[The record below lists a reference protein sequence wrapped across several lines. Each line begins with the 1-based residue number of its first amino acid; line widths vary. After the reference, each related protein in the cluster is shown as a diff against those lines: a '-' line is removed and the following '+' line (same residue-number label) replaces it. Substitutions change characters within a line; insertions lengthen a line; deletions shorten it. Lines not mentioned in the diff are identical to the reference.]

1 MSPAAD
7 EIVYIV
13 DDDDSVRR
21 GLTRLVRSAGFD
33 VEAFP
38 SAEAFLGAKHR
49 DQPACV
55 VLDVRMPGQSGPE
68 LQDALG
74 QAGREIPIIF
84 LTGHGDVAT
93 SVQAMKSGAADF
105 LEKPTP
111 DHVLLAAIRRAL
123 DRDREARA
131 ERAERHAIRARVDS
145 LTPRERQVLALVVG
159 GFLNKQIGAELG
171 ATEKTI
177 KVHRGRV
184 MHKMRAGSLAELVR
198 LAEKAGVSPGEPST
212 R

>member
-21 GLTRLVRSAGFD
+21 GLTRLVRAAGFD

-38 SAEAFLGAKHR
+38 SAEAFLGAMHR

-74 QAGREIPIIF
+74 QAGRELPIIF

-93 SVQAMKSGAADF
+93 SVRAMKSGAADF

-111 DHVLLAAIRRAL
+111 DHVLLEAIRRAL
-123 DRDREARA
+123 DRDRQARA
-131 ERAERHAIRARVDS
+131 DRAERHAIRARVDS

-171 ATEKTI
+171 AAEKTI

-184 MHKMRAGSLAELVR
+184 MHKMRAGSVAELVR
-198 LAEKAGVSPGEPST
+198 LAEKAGVSPGEPSA

>member
-21 GLTRLVRSAGFD
+21 ALTRLVRSAGFE
-33 VEAFP
+33 VEAFA
-38 SAEAFLGAKHR
+38 SAEAFLAAKLG
-49 DQPACV
+49 DQAACV

-68 LQDALG
+68 LQDVLR
-74 QAGREIPIIF
+74 QADREIPIIF

-105 LEKPTP
+105 LQKPTS
-111 DHVLLAAIRRAL
+111 DDVLLSTIRRAL
-123 DRDREARA
+123 DRDRQARS
-131 ERAERHAIRARVDS
+131 ERAERDGIRARVDS

-159 GFLNKQIGAELG
+159 GLLNKQIGAELG
-171 ATEKTI
+171 AAEKTI

-184 MHKMRAGSLAELVR
+184 MHKMRAGSLPELVR
-198 LAEKAGVSPGEPST
+198 LAEKAGVLPAEPPT

>member
-1 MSPAAD
+1 VSPAAD
-7 EIVYIV
+7 DIVYIV

-21 GLTRLVRSAGFD
+21 GLTRLVRAAGFD

-38 SAEAFLGAKHR
+38 SAEAFLGAKPP

-74 QAGREIPIIF
+74 QAGHEIPIIF
-84 LTGHGDVAT
+84 LTGHGDVAM
-93 SVQAMKSGAADF
+93 SVRAMKSGAADF

-123 DRDREARA
+123 DRDRQART

-145 LTPRERQVLALVVG
+145 LTPRERQVLVLVVG
-159 GFLNKQIGAELG
+159 GFLNKQIGTELG

-198 LAEKAGVSPGEPST
+198 LAEKAGISPGVPST

>member
-1 MSPAAD
+1 VSQAPD
-7 EIVYIV
+7 EIVYLV

-21 GLTRLVRSAGFD
+21 ALTRLVRSAGFD
-33 VEAFP
+33 VEAFA
-38 SAEAFLGAKHR
+38 SAEAFLAAKLR

-68 LQDALG
+68 LQDALR
-74 QAGREIPIIF
+74 QADREIPVIF
-84 LTGHGDVAT
+84 LTGYGDVAT

-105 LEKPTP
+105 LQKPTA
-111 DHVLLAAIRRAL
+111 DDVLLSTIRRAL
-123 DRDREARA
+123 DRDRQARS
-131 ERAERHAIRARVDS
+131 ERAERHVIRARVDS

-159 GFLNKQIGAELG
+159 GLLNKQIGAELG
-171 ATEKTI
+171 ASEKTI

-198 LAEKAGVSPGEPST
+198 LAERAGVHPGEPSA

>member
-1 MSPAAD
+1 MRAAAD

-21 GLTRLVRSAGFD
+21 ALTRLVRSAGFD
-33 VEAFP
+33 VEAFA
-38 SAEAFLGAKHR
+38 SAEAFLAAKLR

-68 LQDALG
+68 VQDALR
-74 QAGREIPIIF
+74 QADREIPIIF
-84 LTGHGDVAT
+84 LTGHGDVVT
-93 SVQAMKSGAADF
+93 SVRAMKSGAADF
-105 LEKPTP
+105 LQKPAP
-111 DHVLLAAIRRAL
+111 DDVLLSTIRRAL
-123 DRDREARA
+123 DRDRQARS
-131 ERAERHAIRARVDS
+131 ERAEHDIIRARVDS
-145 LTPRERQVLALVVG
+145 LTPRERQVLALVVVG
-159 GFLNKQIGAELG
+159 LLNKQIGAELG
-171 ATEKTI
+171 ASEKTI

-198 LAEKAGVSPGEPST
+198 LAEKAGIPPGAAPE